1 MQTLK
6 TVNPATQETID
17 EYPYMDWSSVNTI
30 INGMDEAQTSWQK
43 TSYEH
48 RSQPLNKLADL
59 FEEQKNQL
67 GKLITQEMGK
77 PIKQAIGEIEKCA
90 WVCRHYANN
99 SEAMLQPQKLDNEID
114 CYRCF
119 EPLGVIYA
127 IMPWNFPFW
136 QVMRCFAPNVML
148 GNAVV
153 LKHAPNCTGVALAI
167 ERLCREAGF
176 PDSIFRAIIIDTD
189 LSPKV
194 IHHPSIQ
201 GVTLTGSNRAG
212 KAVATDAGSAM
223 KKVVLE
229 LGGTDPYVILQDA
242 DLDNAAKNC
251 VGSRFLN
258 TGQVCIAA
266 KRIIVES
273 SIYEDFIEK
282 VRDLAKDYQC
292 GDPTSLET
300 NIGPIAR
307 SDLLDNLEDQ
317 VKRSIDASA
326 RCLQGGERE
335 SGTGNFFQPTV
346 LADVDR
352 NNPAFTEEVFGPVI
366 AITPADSENEAIE
379 LANQSEYGLG
389 AAVFTQDLEKGY
401 NIAKNHIEAGTCNV
415 NKAVASDPRLPFGG
429 IKQSGFG
436 RELAE
441 EGLKEFAN
449 IKTVC
454 IQDV

>member
-1 MQTLK
+1 MKTLQTI
-6 TVNPATQETID
+6 NPATEEVID

-30 INGMDEAQTSWQK
+30 LNNMDEAQQNWQRTSF
-43 TSYEH
+43 EH
-48 RSQPLNKLADL
+48 RSQPLHKLADL
-59 FEEQKNQL
+59 FVEQKNDLAQ
-67 GKLITQEMGK
+67 IMTNEMGK
-77 PIKQAIGEIEKCA
+77 PIKQAQGEIDKCA
-90 WVCRHYANN
+90 WVCRFYADNA
-99 SEAMLQPQKLDNEID
+99 EAMLQPQKLDNEID

-119 EPLGVIYA
+119 EPLGVLYA

-153 LKHAPNCTGVALAI
+153 LKHAPNCTGTALAI
-167 ERLCREAGF
+167 ERLCRQAGF
-176 PDSIFRAIIIDTD
+176 PDSIFRSVIVEVD
-189 LSPKV
+189 LSPKI
-194 IHHPSIQ
+194 IHHPSVK

-212 KAVATDAGSAM
+212 KAVAADAGSAM

-229 LGGTDPYVILQDA
+229 LGGTDPYLILDDA
-242 DLDNAAKNC
+242 DLDNAAQQC

-273 SIYEDFIEK
+273 SVYDDFVSK
-282 VRDLAKDYQC
+282 VKNLAKDYQC
-292 GDPTSLET
+292 GDPTSSET

-307 SDLLDNLEDQ
+307 QDLLEGLEEQ
-317 VKRSIDASA
+317 VNRAIDAGA
-326 RCLQGGERE
+326 QCIQGGQRE
-335 SGTGNFFQPTV
+335 SGTGYYYQPTV
-346 LADVDR
+346 LIDVDP
-352 NNPAFTEEVFGPVI
+352 NNPAFTEELFGPVI
-366 AITPADSENEAIE
+366 VITRADSEEHAIQ
-379 LANQSEYGLG
+379 LANQSEFGLG
-389 AAVFTQDLEKGY
+389 AAVFTQDIDKGY
-401 NIAKNHIEAGTCNV
+401 SIAKNRVEAGTCNV

-441 EGLKEFAN
+441 EGVREFAN

-454 IQDV
+454 IQKK

>member
-1 MQTLK
+1 MRTFQTI
-6 TVNPATQETID
+6 NPATEEVID
-17 EYPYMDWSSVNTI
+17 EHPFMDWSSVNTI
-30 INGMDEAQTSWQK
+30 LKSMDEAQTNWQK

-48 RSQPLNKLADL
+48 RAQPLQKLADL
-59 FEEQKNQL
+59 FLEQKNEL
-67 GKLITQEMGK
+67 AKIITTEMGK
-77 PIKQAIGEIEKCA
+77 PIKQAVGEVEKCA
-90 WVCRHYANN
+90 WVCEHYAKNA
-99 SEAMLQPQKLDNEID
+99 EEQLQPQKLDNEID

-153 LKHAPNCTGVALAI
+153 LKHAPNCTGTALAI

-176 PDSIFRAIIIDTD
+176 PDSIFRSIIIDTD

-194 IHHPSIQ
+194 IHHPSVK

-212 KAVATDAGSAM
+212 KAVASDAGSAM

-229 LGGTDPYVILQDA
+229 LGGTDPYLILEDA

-266 KRIIVES
+266 KRIIVEH
-273 SIYEDFIEK
+273 SIYDEFIEK
-282 VRDLAKDYQC
+282 IQELAKAYQC
-292 GDPTSLET
+292 GDPSSFET
-300 NIGPIAR
+300 NVGPIAR
-307 SDLLDNLEDQ
+307 KDLLDNLDDQ
-317 VKRSIDASA
+317 VNRAIDAGA
-326 RCLQGGERE
+326 RCLQGG
-335 SGTGNFFQPTV
+335 QPVEGPGYYYEPTLLV
-346 LADVDR
+346 DVDP

-366 AITPADSENEAIE
+366 AITPANSEEEIIE
-379 LANQSEYGLG
+379 LANQSEFGLG

-401 NIAKNHIEAGTCNV
+401 NIAKNHVEAGTCNV

-454 IQDV
+454 IQEI

>member
-1 MQTLK
+1 MRTLQ
-6 TVNPATQETID
+6 TVNPATEQVID

-30 INGMDEAQTSWQK
+30 LQNMDEAQKTWAQ
-43 TSYEH
+43 TSYQH
-48 RSQPLNKLADL
+48 RGETLNRLADL
-59 FEEQKNQL
+59 FMEQKNDL
-67 GKLITQEMGK
+67 GRIITTEMGK

-90 WVCRHYANN
+90 WVCRHYAENAE
-99 SEAMLQPQKLDNEID
+99 SQLEPQKLDNEID

-119 EPLGVIYA
+119 EPIGVLYA

-148 GNAVV
+148 GNAVA
-153 LKHAPNCTGVALAI
+153 LKHAPNCTGTALAI

-176 PDSIFRAIIIDTD
+176 PDSIFRSLIIEVD

-194 IHHPSIQ
+194 IHHPSVQ

-212 KAVATDAGSAM
+212 KAVAADAGQAM

-229 LGGTDPYVILQDA
+229 LGGTDPYVILDDA
-242 DLDNAAKNC
+242 DLDAAAQNC

-266 KRIIVES
+266 KRIIVER
-273 SIYEDFIEK
+273 SIYDEFVKK
-282 VRDLAKDYQC
+282 VQDLAKDYQC
-292 GDPTSLET
+292 GDPTSPDT

-307 SDLLDNLEDQ
+307 TDLLDNLEDQ
-317 VKRSIDASA
+317 VNRAIDAGA
-326 RCLQGGERE
+326 RCLQGGQKVE
-335 SGTGNFFQPTV
+335 GTGNFFEPTV
-346 LADVDR
+346 LADVDP

-366 AITPADSENEAIE
+366 AITPADNEEQAIQ

-401 NIAKNHIEAGTCNV
+401 KIAKNRIEAGTCNV

-441 EGLKEFAN
+441 EGLREFAN

-454 IQDV
+454 IQST